1 MTSRRWECGMQFR
14 VQFAEFLVGSEHVGR
29 LFDGFPGDF
38 ENENVMLFGSVAFL
52 NTVHYHVCN
61 SSIRVHS
68 VKRSNETFRFWKKNV
83 KNRIFYFPDFFYL
96 SAVLLTRFYTLDYVR
111 EWTDKCPLKNRFD
124 SLFYQASK
132 RIIMSWPKKTWTA
145 HFTTSGTENN
155 RCFFCGITRKIRS

>member
-68 VKRSNETFRFWKKNV
+68 VKKRSNETFRF
-83 KNRIFYFPDFFYL
+83 
-96 SAVLLTRFYTLDYVR
+96 
-111 EWTDKCPLKNRFD
+111 
-124 SLFYQASK
+124 
-132 RIIMSWPKKTWTA
+132 
-145 HFTTSGTENN
+145 
-155 RCFFCGITRKIRS
+155 